1 MDDELETLIEDCQKA
16 AVFFE
21 DHPGLFS
28 VDAGIDLY
36 LTVARLARILQGIK
50 NDRGRTRTDA

>member
-1 MDDELETLIEDCQKA
+1 MDDELETLIEDCRKA
-16 AVFFE
+16 ALFYE
-21 DHPGLFS
+21 KHPGLFT

-36 LTVARLARILQGIK
+36 LVIARLAKILQGIK